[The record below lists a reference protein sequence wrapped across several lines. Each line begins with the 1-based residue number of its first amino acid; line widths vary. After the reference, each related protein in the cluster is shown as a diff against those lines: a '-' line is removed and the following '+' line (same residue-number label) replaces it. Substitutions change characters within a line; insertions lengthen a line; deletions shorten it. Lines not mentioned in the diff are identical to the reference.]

1 MGFWLVPLR
10 VFDVGTIFRR
20 WSRNGV
26 HRGDASGA
34 SRSHELIVTLR
45 LKETDSLLPLKH
57 SLSLDIAMVKC
68 FWVKSTRLVRPFI
81 RSITHVIANI
91 LIENDELKINECIW
105 NYSIGM

>member
-1 MGFWLVPLR
+1 MRLIAVSCFERSSVGMGFWLVPLR

-45 LKETDSLLPLKH
+45 LKETDSLLPLKR
-57 SLSLDIAMVKC
+57 SLSPDMAMVNV
-68 FWVKSTRLVRPFI
+68 F
-81 RSITHVIANI
+81 
-91 LIENDELKINECIW
+91 
-105 NYSIGM
+105 G